1 MTKTIAKTLDRYDF
15 FTGIW
20 IFDLFFLYLIKRKEK
35 KNMKKI
41 VAIIAFALMSV
52 VAFGQVDIYFA
63 DIDMGF
69 HIEKE
74 RSIRY
79 HCARDFWTDEYIDPV
94 AKAIFDTIV
103 VHYKSFSFY
112 RDYKYGVPQDEFLYD
127 YEDRENE
134 FLTELLGEL
143 DRIASRYENCRF
155 EKTGYKKKSEEYRKV
170 WRFFCE
176 KRAPYQEKIDRI
188 EKEKERK
195 IAEERKARERE
206 KVEREFKS
214 ISFSLNK

>member
-1 MTKTIAKTLDRYDF
+1 
-15 FTGIW
+15 
-20 IFDLFFLYLIKRKEK
+20 
-35 KNMKKI
+35 MKKI
-41 VAIIAFALMSV
+41 ITTIAFALMSV
-52 VAFGQVDIYFA
+52 VAFGQVDIYFE

-69 HIEKE
+69 HVEKG
-74 RSIRY
+74 RIRL
-79 HCARDFWTDEYIDPV
+79 HDMPDFYNEGEYKDPV

-112 RDYKYGVPQDEFLYD
+112 RDHKYGVPQDEFLYD
-127 YEDRENE
+127 YENREHK

-143 DRIASRYENCRF
+143 DRIASGYEKLVVRGF
-155 EKTGYKKKSEEYRKV
+155 GEYKNKAEEYRKI

-176 KRAPYQEKIDRI
+176 KRKPYQEKIDRI

-195 IAEERKARERE
+195 KAAERE
-206 KVEREFKS
+206 ARTKKELEG